1 MHLHRA
7 RLTPLPRSPSP
18 LLLHVSGSFSGRPA
32 APFRRTRHGGLAVT
46 GGTSTNPDRHICPRD
61 RLTSFRGWPRT
72 GVRRDV
78 HSTND
83 SGGAVFFARERY
95 AVGPTNEG
103 GLLSN
108 LATPSCG
115 PDIRRLIGT
124 PLGWNTSKEER
135 SKPQ

>member
-7 RLTPLPRSPSP
+7 RLTPLPHSPSP
-18 LLLHVSGSFSGRPA
+18 LLLHVSDSLSGRPA
-32 APFRRTRHGGLAVT
+32 APFRRTRYGGVALP
-46 GGTSTNPDRHICPRD
+46 GGTPTNRDRRIGPSD
-61 RLTSFRGWPRT
+61 RLTTFRGWPRT
-72 GVRRDV
+72 GARRV
-78 HSTND
+78 LHSPND
-83 SGGAVFFARERY
+83 SRGAVFFARERY

-115 PDIRRLIGT
+115 PDIRRLIAT
-124 PLGWNTSKEER
+124 LLGWNTSKEER

>member
-18 LLLHVSGSFSGRPA
+18 LLLHVSGSFSGKPA
-32 APFRRTRHGGLAVT
+32 APFRQTRHGGPAVT
-46 GGTSTNPDRHICPRD
+46 GGTPNPDPRFCPSD
-61 RLTSFRGWPRT
+61 RLTTFRGWPRT
-72 GVRRDV
+72 GVLSDV

-83 SGGAVFFARERY
+83 SRGAVFFARERY
-95 AVGPTNEG
+95 AVRRTNEG

-115 PDIRRLIGT
+115 PGIRRLIGA
-124 PLGWNTSKEER
+124 PIGWNTSKEER